1 MEAEILDILRILE
14 AQMKKGIL
22 IKKDGVLASK
32 GGEGGQ
38 KSSCVNFLAE
48 NQLYKEV
55 LREK

>member
-1 MEAEILDILRILE
+1 
-14 AQMKKGIL
+14 MKKGIL

-38 KSSCVNFLAE
+38 KSFCVNFLAE